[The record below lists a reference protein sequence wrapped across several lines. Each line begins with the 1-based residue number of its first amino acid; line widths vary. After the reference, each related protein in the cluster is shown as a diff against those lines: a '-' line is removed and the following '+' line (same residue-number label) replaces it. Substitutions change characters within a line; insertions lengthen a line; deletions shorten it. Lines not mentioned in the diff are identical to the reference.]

1 MISTDWY
8 YINLLILFCPDLVII
23 VLPVNCV
30 IVIWVTVDWGD
41 IDVEDGCVFIL
52 SSLSFKSLFSSSSKL
67 EFLLLKMAT
76 PFELIIEGRGKN
88 DLKWICI

>member
-8 YINLLILFCPDLVII
+8 YINLFLLCPDLVIS

-67 EFLLLKMAT
+67 EFLLLKIAT